1 MSYFKSAVSSE
12 RCCVREG
19 ALRINWDASHPL
31 GSVGGWEA
39 VEGQSSNMQSG
50 LLKGK
55 FGLNCSSSILCW
67 LPSAATRRWRVE
79 KKSNVTQ
86 QLRFLSESPDIWDL
100 NHIFRAYSI
109 NYQGHINIFTLELLY
124 ATDGW
129 GICMKFKSCRNWQKI
144 KYCFSLK
151 YNQHQWTHQ
160 VWTTKALKVFFNR
173 LITPSVKKPGR
184 LLRGHA

>member
-1 MSYFKSAVSSE
+1 MPLTHSAVLEDEKQWRVSLPTC
-12 RCCVREG
+12 RVGCWKANL
-19 ALRINWDASHPL
+19 ALIAAALFFAGYPQL
-31 GSVGGWEA
+31 PQGGGGW
-39 VEGQSSNMQSG
+39 
-50 LLKGK
+50 K
-55 FGLNCSSSILCW
+55 
-67 LPSAATRRWRVE
+67 

-100 NHIFRAYSI
+100 NHIFRAHSI

-129 GICMKFKSCRNWQKI
+129 GICMKFNSCRNWQKI

-184 LLRGHA
+184 LLRGYA